1 MPRKVVE
8 KNYCHCVQKVK
19 RKNPDINPYAICTD
33 SVYASRGLTR
43 DKVVNCDKYYNLDK
57 MNVQELREQAKRKN
71 IKLTKNGKYKRKNV
85 LLKEIKNRK

>member
-19 RKNPDINPYAICTD
+19 RKNPDINTYAICTD

-43 DKVVNCDKYYNLDK
+43 DKVVNCDKYYNWDK
-57 MNVQELREQAKRKN
+57 MNVKELREQAKRKN